1 MRTFVRVVCLL
12 SLMMTADVAGA
23 DHPLREAVECR
34 PRGGLA
40 NVLAK
45 LERAGVVKIA
55 YLGGSITAQP
65 GWRVKSRQWF
75 QKQHPKADVQEIH
88 AAIGGTGSDL
98 GVFRLGQDVLRHKP
112 DLLFVEFAV
121 NDGGASAKRIAQAME
136 GIVRQTWRANPRID
150 ICFVYTLAER
160 DLKDLHVGHFQRSA
174 SVMETVADHYGI
186 PSIHMGLRV
195 AQMEKAGELIFRGA
209 RESSSASNGPM
220 VFSHDG
226 VHPLV
231 NTGHELYLKSIV
243 RSMDEI
249 EGRGKPGDHALP
261 DPLRVDNWEKAKLVP
276 LLSEMLSGPWQK
288 LPSTHSVAKRF
299 ERNMP
304 EMYMAEP
311 GCSIQFKFRGTQVGV
326 FDIMGPDGGAIRIEL
341 DDRPAQKRR
350 RMDGYCTYH
359 RMSKLT
365 VAQGLPDAKHTVT
378 LTLLDDPLDRREI
391 LFERNR
397 HDFDEHPEKYE
408 DSRWYVGAMM
418 LIGTLQ

>member
-1 MRTFVRVVCLL
+1 MKQVVRVVCLL
-12 SLMMTADVAGA
+12 SLMMAAEVAAG
-23 DHPLREAVECR
+23 DYPLREAVECR
-34 PRGGLA
+34 PRGGLP

-45 LERAGVVKIA
+45 LEKGGVVKIA

-65 GWRVKSRQWF
+65 GWRVKSRQWL
-75 QKQHPKADVQEIH
+75 QKQYPRADVQEIH

-98 GVFRLGQDVLRHKP
+98 GVFRLGQDVLAHEP

-121 NDGGASAKRIAQAME
+121 NDGGASPRRIVQAME
-136 GIVRQTWRANPRID
+136 GIVRQTWRANPKID

-160 DLKDLHVGHFQRSA
+160 DLKDLQGGHYQRSA

-186 PSIHMGLRV
+186 PSIHMGLRA
-195 AQMEKAGELIFRGA
+195 AQMEEAGDLIFHGTK
-209 RESSSASNGPM
+209 EDSSAFDGPM

-231 NTGHELYLKSIV
+231 NTGHELYLQSIV

-249 EGRGKPGDHALP
+249 KGQGKPGDHALP
-261 DPLRVDNWEKAKLVP
+261 APLRADNWEKAKLVP
-276 LLSEMLSGPWQK
+276 LSVEMLSGPWEK
-288 LPSTHSVAKRF
+288 LPDTDPIARRF
-299 ERNMP
+299 QRNMP
-304 EMYMAEP
+304 QIYEAKP
-311 GCSIQFKFRGTQVGV
+311 GGTMKFKFKGTQAGV
-326 FDIMGPDGGAIRIEL
+326 FDIMGPDGGAIHIEL

-365 VAQGLPDAKHTVT
+365 LAAGLPDTEHTVA
-378 LTLLDDPLDRREI
+378 LTLLGDALDRREI
-391 LFERNR
+391 LFARNR

-408 DSRWYVGAMM
+408 DSRWYVGALM